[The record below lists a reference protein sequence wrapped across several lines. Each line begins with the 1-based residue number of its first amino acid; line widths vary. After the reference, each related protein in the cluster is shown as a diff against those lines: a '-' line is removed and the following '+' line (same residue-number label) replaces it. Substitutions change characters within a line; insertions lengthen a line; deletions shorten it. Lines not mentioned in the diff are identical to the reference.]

1 MFKKILGSYWFKS
14 GSLTLLNRVSV
25 TAFGL
30 LNFFFLI
37 RILDQNNFGIWV
49 IFLSITSL
57 SESIRNAFIYNPL
70 LRYLN
75 SAEEKDRNDIISAS
89 LVLNLIAATVISLVF
104 IVVALTIDYFMD
116 APPLRNML
124 LISIIAIYGFTWFAH
139 FSFLQQ
145 ANFKFSGTFYSTFLQ
160 KFTLFAYVLYVFIFD
175 ADTSLYQ
182 LALVYSLGYVF
193 SSTSAFW
200 FARKERAFNKGFER
214 SWLSK
219 LFHYGKFTL
228 GTNLSTMLN
237 KSTKDWFLAG
247 MIGTAAVAVFAPAVR
262 VANLFQIPLD
272 AIASVFYPEMIN
284 RVKNEGFKAAKHLY
298 EKSVGLILV
307 VMVPGVLLV
316 FFLAKPI
323 VLFIAGPEYPASI
336 PILQIMAFYGIFE
349 PFQRQ
354 FGVTLNAI
362 GKAHINF
369 YFVIISSVI
378 GIIITFLSI
387 RYFGIIGAAYGTLI
401 TYSLAAVVIQYIL
414 YKQIGVNTLNIFKY
428 SAGAIKQGYLM
439 VTKSTANKS
448 Q

>member
-1 MFKKILGSYWFKS
+1 M
-14 GSLTLLNRVSV
+14 LNRVSV

-37 RILDQNNFGIWV
+37 RVLDQNNFGIWV
-49 IFLSITSL
+49 VFLSVTAL

-75 SAEEKDRNDIISAS
+75 SADEKDRDDIISAS
-89 LVLNLIAATVISLVF
+89 LVLNLIAATVISLIFVA
-104 IVVALTIDYFMD
+104 VALTINYMMD

-145 ANFKFSGTFYSTFLQ
+145 ANFRFAGTFFSTFLQ
-160 KFTLFAYVLYVFIFD
+160 KFTLFAYILYVFIFD
-175 ADTSLYQ
+175 VETSLYQ
-182 LALVYSLGYVF
+182 LAFVYSLGYVL
-193 SSTSAFW
+193 SSTSAYI
-200 FARKERAFNKGFER
+200 FARNERAFNKDFNR
-214 SWLSK
+214 VWLSR
-219 LFHYGKFTL
+219 LFHYGKYTL
-228 GTNLSTMLN
+228 GTNVSAMLN
-237 KSTKDWFLAG
+237 KSTKEWFLAG
-247 MIGTAAVAVFAPAVR
+247 MIGNAAVAIFSPAVR

-284 RVKNEGFKAAKHLY
+284 RVKNEGYQAAKYLY
-298 EKSVGLILV
+298 EKSVAMILV
-307 VMVPGVLLV
+307 VIVPAVLLV

-323 VLFIAGPEYPASI
+323 VLFIAGPDYPASI
-336 PILQIMAFYGIFE
+336 PVLQIMAFYGIFE

-369 YFVIISSVI
+369 YFIIFSSVI
-378 GIIITFLSI
+378 GIIITYVSI
-387 RYFGIIGAAYGTLI
+387 RYYGIIGAAYGTLI

-414 YKQIGVNTLNIFKY
+414 HKQIGVNTLNIFKF
-428 SAGAIKQGYLM
+428 SGQAIKQGYSM
-439 VTKSTANKS
+439 VIKSTAKKLL
-448 Q
+448 